1 MPVHDIPVTF
11 QINAV
16 SYTPTSGTILSCL
29 HAEGSGKW
37 ISNFPGFIAG
47 GQFLAFD
54 SFIPAGST
62 VDQLV
67 LVASARGS
75 SITGGP
81 FLSLR
86 LSPSNGQPVQNLVD
100 QILTGSFAE
109 YTILYTGTPMT
120 LFDVYNAVL
129 EVYASAAV
137 TFNQDVEYLAWRVTY
152 TPPPDGLVMVYVAG
166 AYPVECPQP
175 PAKRFRKFGIF
186 NTADGLEQNVT
197 AAWLAKYGKPPAG
210 FVLWNY
216 YRGSSYDFALC
227 RNSPVSAWNLDPWP
241 PPN

>member
-1 MPVHDIPVTF
+1 MAVRDYPVSF
-11 QINAV
+11 QNTAV
-16 SYTPTSGTILSCL
+16 NYTASSGTILSCL
-29 HAEGSGKW
+29 QAEASGKY
-37 ISNFPGFIAG
+37 ISNFPGFVSA
-47 GQFLAFD
+47 GQFLAFG
-54 SFIPAGST
+54 SFLPTGST
-62 VDQLV
+62 IDQLE
-67 LVASARGS
+67 LVCSARGTS
-75 SITGGP
+75 GTGGP

-109 YTILYTGTPMT
+109 YSIIYTGFGMT
-120 LFDVYNAVL
+120 LLEIFDSFL
-129 EVYASAAV
+129 EVFASAGV
-137 TFNQDVEYLAWRVTY
+137 VFNQDVEYLAWRITY

-175 PAKRFRKFGIF
+175 PAKRFRKFGIY

-197 AAWLAKYGKPPAG
+197 AAWMAKYGKPPAG
-210 FVLWNY
+210 YVLWNY

-227 RNSPVSAWNLDPWP
+227 RNSPVSAWSLDPWP